1 MYLQSRVTRDS
12 LSAVPHMYRVEEFSA
27 KSQQQHQQK
36 YKAPNHLKTLSQF
49 TGYYH
54 LKKFV
59 VFLCCC
65 LFVVFL
71 FVVFFLIPIFRFC
84 FPWKKQTKTKQ
95 KNQNPQTQKWN
106 EGCFTITLRLA
117 LNETW
122 QVLHEITNSTCM
134 PFTALKWYSR
144 SNYFASHWSSI
155 VPLNWLAFCYYAEFY
170 YYWNSCSI
178 CVNVL

>member
-59 VFLCCC
+59 VFFML
-65 LFVVFL
+65 LFVYGVL
-71 FVVFFLIPIFRFC
+71 FFFFNPDFQILFSL
-84 FPWKKQTKTKQ
+84 KKQTKTKQ
-95 KNQNPQTQKWN
+95 KNQNLQTQKWN

-122 QVLHEITNSTCM
+122 QVLHEITNNTCM

-170 YYWNSCSI
+170 YYWKSC
-178 CVNVL
+178 

>member
-59 VFLCCC
+59 VFFML
-65 LFVVFL
+65 LFVYGVL
-71 FVVFFLIPIFRFC
+71 FFFLIPIFRFC
-84 FPWKKQTKTKQ
+84 FP
-95 KNQNPQTQKWN
+95 
-106 EGCFTITLRLA
+106 
-117 LNETW
+117 
-122 QVLHEITNSTCM
+122 
-134 PFTALKWYSR
+134 
-144 SNYFASHWSSI
+144 
-155 VPLNWLAFCYYAEFY
+155 
-170 YYWNSCSI
+170 
-178 CVNVL
+178 